1 MIGSDQVLSEMS
13 SSSLASD
20 ALFSVAPPPLAP
32 VSLNSPMEQFGDA
45 PHNFEPAPAEPAYAK
60 ASWLDAMPVD
70 AEPYIDELDGVAAI
84 NSDENGLYHMF
95 IGVTP

>member
-32 VSLNSPMEQFGDA
+32 ASLNSPMEQFGDN
-45 PHNFEPAPAEPAYAK
+45 PHQFEPTTSELAYAK
-60 ASWLDAMPVD
+60 ASWLDAIPVD
-70 AEPYIDELDGVAAI
+70 DEPYFDELDGVTAI

>member
-45 PHNFEPAPAEPAYAK
+45 PHNFEPAPSEPAYAK